1 MRTAVLGEG
10 SCLSWIRGSL
20 IPASREVPK
29 RLRDQVLRTSG
40 DHRLVVT
47 AALHVGGSPCRNAGV
62 EPIGDSLF
70 ACVVCS
76 ILRRDLPT
84 NARLMNRKQLIAVL
98 LMALA
103 PIWAWLA
110 YGSMQRGK
118 SFIALLQCAAGL
130 AFLVRGIAE
139 YRKAGTD

>member
-1 MRTAVLGEG
+1 
-10 SCLSWIRGSL
+10 
-20 IPASREVPK
+20 
-29 RLRDQVLRTSG
+29 
-40 DHRLVVT
+40 
-47 AALHVGGSPCRNAGV
+47 
-62 EPIGDSLF
+62 
-70 ACVVCS
+70 
-76 ILRRDLPT
+76 
-84 NARLMNRKQLIAVL
+84 MNRKQLIAVL

-130 AFLVRGIAE
+130 AFLLRGIAE